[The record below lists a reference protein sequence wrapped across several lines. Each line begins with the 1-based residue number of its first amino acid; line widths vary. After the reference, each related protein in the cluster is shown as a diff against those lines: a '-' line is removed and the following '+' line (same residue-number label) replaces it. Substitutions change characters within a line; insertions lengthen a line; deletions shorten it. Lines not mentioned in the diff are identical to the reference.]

1 MLALV
6 AAAGTTGL
14 VVGRA
19 QRSPDAGFQRGYG
32 AGLRTERSVARHEAQ
47 RVAADY
53 EQGAPGYVRIYSAG
67 RREGE
72 RLGRKLGRSE
82 GVSAARRSGYR
93 AGRATALP
101 DFAGGW
107 RAQHWYLVRLE
118 PGASSG
124 SRFRVA
130 ARVVVA
136 RGRVYGPCAAR
147 PTRSARRR
155 GCRRPVDA
163 PRPTSLAR

>member
-1 MLALV
+1 MLTRVLAMLALV
-6 AAAGTTGL
+6 AAAGATGL
-14 VVGRA
+14 YVGRA

-32 AGLRTERSVARHEAQ
+32 AGVRTERSVARHEAQ

-107 RAQHWYLVRLE
+107 RQQHWYVVRVG
-118 PGASSG
+118 PGRGVASRIIVS
-124 SRFRVA
+124 
-130 ARVVVA
+130 
-136 RGRVYGPCAAR
+136 RGRLYGPCAAN
-147 PTRSARRR
+147 PDQICATPSE
-155 GCRRPVDA
+155 
-163 PRPTSLAR
+163 